1 MKRAGDKP
9 GAAVKTT
16 KNKNSLEFRLKIL
29 LRRESLVWLTR
40 RDEASVNFGW
50 ILNCKPRTVLFKDK
64 SQQRPMVI
72 SIDEIKACGIV

>member
-1 MKRAGDKP
+1 MKSGCESR

-40 RDEASVNFGW
+40 RNDESVSQGW
-50 ILNCKPRTVLFKDK
+50 ILSCKPRTVLFKDK
-64 SQQRPMVI
+64 SQRRPSLI
-72 SIDEIKACGIV
+72 SINEIKACGIV

>member
-1 MKRAGDKP
+1 
-9 GAAVKTT
+9 VKTT

-40 RDEASVNFGW
+40 RNGLNVNFGW
-50 ILNCKPRTVLFKDK
+50 ILNCKSGTVLFKDK
-64 SQQRPMVI
+64 TQRRPTVI